1 MLKSVSIIA
10 VLLASVM
17 PAKAS
22 GDYTSWWCGKT
33 VVQLDVTY
41 SVGQNSMGG
50 DEPEPTYTLRF
61 DYPLPKSDDRRR
73 PHFTFK
79 WHKDVEGP
87 LYWGAYLNGN
97 PCQKIP

>member
-61 DYPLPKSDDRRR
+61 DYPLDA
-73 PHFTFK
+73 
-79 WHKDVEGP
+79 GP
-87 LYWGAYLNGN
+87 ILPSNGTKTLRVRCIGG
-97 PCQKIP
+97 PT